1 MMNFLGVMAFKIA
14 LNVAWLQS
22 EVIDEKTQELKKVGI
37 GERVGKVGGF
47 CPLPLGLL
55 SCPSQSGYSWVSHD
69 ARVTK
74 GEASLEW
81 CWA

>member
-1 MMNFLGVMAFKIA
+1 MWGKEEGEKKMQSSQEIKKGQKLGMKIA

-55 SCPSQSGYSWVSHD
+55 SCPSQSGFS
-69 ARVTK
+69 
-74 GEASLEW
+74 
-81 CWA
+81 